1 MIMWV
6 QHTIETCKRDA
17 VEFRSSCE
25 VKRCCIFVFNVLI
38 ASDIILRIITS
49 TFIVP
54 GGTGL
59 SGGGGNSGVD
69 HRVGVMFLLELDP
82 VTSCVC
88 VRQSVAIGMF
98 PGMERGWIGA
108 TGLTALQW
116 FYLMFAIVRH
126 NCSVNFQCM
135 MAKGLTVG
143 DKLQMLG
150 IYCQNFNRDDGF
162 ENERKVPL
170 QGGWSSS
177 IYRGKIV
184 GLNPWVVMGSSP
196 LRMIRSTCKNVA
208 HDATVDCGLGSY
220 GD

>member
-1 MIMWV
+1 MFVICFLRGV
-6 QHTIETCKRDA
+6 SRTPRE
-17 VEFRSSCE
+17 RSSNPEVDVVALCSCE

-88 VRQSVAIGMF
+88 VRRSVAIGMF

-108 TGLTALQW
+108 TGL
-116 FYLMFAIVRH
+116 
-126 NCSVNFQCM
+126 
-135 MAKGLTVG
+135 
-143 DKLQMLG
+143 
-150 IYCQNFNRDDGF
+150 
-162 ENERKVPL
+162 
-170 QGGWSSS
+170 
-177 IYRGKIV
+177 
-184 GLNPWVVMGSSP
+184 
-196 LRMIRSTCKNVA
+196 
-208 HDATVDCGLGSY
+208 
-220 GD
+220 